1 MLSEVPTVNCP
12 KCNSESCATVP
23 AEIRLYRNA
32 PRSQSHPPVSPSPDI
47 RICMECGWSEFVIPP
62 TWISA
67 WLKPQLQNQSRR
79 PESHST
85 PQPIAKPTLLPIPVA
100 ALSA

>member
-1 MLSEVPTVNCP
+1 MSEVSTVNCP

-32 PRSQSHPPVSPSPDI
+32 PRTQSHPPVSPSPDI
-47 RICMECGWSEFVIPP
+47 QICMECGWSEFVIPP

-67 WLKPQLQNQSRR
+67 WLKPQLQNQARR
-79 PESHST
+79 SE
-85 PQPIAKPTLLPIPVA
+85 PQPLAKPTLLPIPVA
-100 ALSA
+100 ALSV